1 MTGFGDARAEN
12 ERLSIA
18 VEVRAVN
25 NRYLKIS
32 TKCPDAYAALEGEV
46 EKAVRALIARG
57 TVAVSVRVAS
67 IGPGLC
73 YQLNQEV
80 LESYWRQLQNLAEVI
95 HVAAPTD
102 LGSLLDLPGAVSE
115 DEAPLADAKLDWPLI
130 RGALEESLQKLN
142 EFRITEGRS
151 MEQDLQANCGLIASQ
166 LNQIAEMAPQVVRD
180 YRDRLHERVRVL
192 LQGSEAKVDSS
203 DLMREVSIFSDRC
216 DINEEIARLRSHLD
230 QFDAFLKQSSSMGRK
245 LEFLSQ
251 EIFREVNTI
260 GSKANNVS
268 IAHCVVE
275 MKAAVERIRE
285 ILQNVE

>member
-1 MTGFGDARAEN
+1 
-12 ERLSIA
+12 
-18 VEVRAVN
+18 
-25 NRYLKIS
+25 
-32 TKCPDAYAALEGEV
+32 
-46 EKAVRALIARG
+46 
-57 TVAVSVRVAS
+57 
-67 IGPGLC
+67 
-73 YQLNQEV
+73 

-216 DINEEIARLRSHLD
+216 DINEEITRLRSHLD